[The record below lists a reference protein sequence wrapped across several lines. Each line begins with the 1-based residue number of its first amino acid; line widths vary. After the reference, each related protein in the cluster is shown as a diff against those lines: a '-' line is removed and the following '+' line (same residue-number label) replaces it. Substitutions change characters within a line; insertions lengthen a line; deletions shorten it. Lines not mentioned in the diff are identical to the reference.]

1 MRRFTARAVLA
12 SAGLAILLAVAGCGG
27 DGNKSDTGL
36 PGFDGARVSWGEPD
50 GGDPTALMMLLHGGG
65 WQRSDSGYEEQKA
78 NAKVVQE
85 QGYATVAVGY
95 DAGAKGFQQVVDV
108 YKAARQRYP
117 DLPICA
123 VGISAG
129 GNLALNLATRE
140 PDLDCV
146 VGLSAP
152 TDLTTIARQDPKG
165 QEAYKAA
172 VTAFGKDALVRFSPA
187 RHADSIRAKVLLIAA
202 DTDPIVPAAQSRELA
217 QALPGAQL
225 VDLSPGPDPVQWAH
239 FGAVQPNA
247 QQIVIQRE
255 FGFLKQATAAQG

>member
-1 MRRFTARAVLA
+1 MRRLTARAVLA
-12 SAGLAILLAVAGCGG
+12 AAGLAILLALAGCGG
-27 DGNKSDTGL
+27 GDKTDTGL

-50 GGDPTALMMLLHGGG
+50 GGDPTAVMMLLHGGG

-108 YKAARQRYP
+108 YKAARERYP

-129 GNLALNLATRE
+129 GNLALNLAARE

-146 VGLSAP
+146 VSLSAP
-152 TDLTTIARQDPKG
+152 TDLTTVAQQDPQG
-165 QEAYKAA
+165 EEAYKAA
-172 VTAFGKDALVRFSPA
+172 VEAFGKNALVKFSPV
-187 RHADSIRAKVLLIAA
+187 RHADQIKAKVLLIAA

-217 QALPGAQL
+217 QALPGVQL
-225 VDLSPGPDPVQWAH
+225 VDLPAGPDQVEWAH
-239 FGAVQPNA
+239 FGRVQPDA

-255 FGFLKQATAAQG
+255 FDFLKQATAAKG